1 MEILR
6 WKTRISILWVIKAM
20 GFSAYTLTALMQ
32 PGTIKE
38 VMAGT
43 LFGAPIT
50 AQAQLFVTFFWWIPW
65 VLAWLSL
72 TLKDTANKWTN
83 LVFGILLALGLI
95 GSLIQDASHASIALF
110 VNYIVGIV
118 VSLLIAWYAWKW
130 PKQQG

>member
-1 MEILR
+1 
-6 WKTRISILWVIKAM
+6 M

-38 VMAGT
+38 VMSGT

-50 AQAQLFVTFFWWIPW
+50 EQAQLFVTFFWWIPW

-72 TLKDTANKWTN
+72 TLKDKANRWTN

-95 GSLIQDASHASIALF
+95 VSLIQDASHASIALF
-110 VNYIVGIV
+110 INYIVGIA

-130 PKQQG
+130 PKQQE

>member
-1 MEILR
+1 MEMLR

-20 GFSAYTLTALMQ
+20 GFSVYTLTALMQ
-32 PGTIKE
+32 PGTMKE
-38 VMAGT
+38 VMSGIF
-43 LFGAPIT
+43 FGAPIT
-50 AQAQLFVTFFWWIPW
+50 EQAQLFATFFWWIPW

-72 TLKDTANKWTN
+72 TLKDKANRWTN
-83 LVFGILLALGLI
+83 LIFGILLAIGLI

-130 PKQQG
+130 PKQQD